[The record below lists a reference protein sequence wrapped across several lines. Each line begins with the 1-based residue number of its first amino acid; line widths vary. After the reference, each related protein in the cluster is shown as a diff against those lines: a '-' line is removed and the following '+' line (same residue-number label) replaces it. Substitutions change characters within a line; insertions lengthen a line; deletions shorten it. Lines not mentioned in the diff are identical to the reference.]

1 MARLVG
7 EIGLITLSCG
17 TGAYRVREAMYNVAE
32 VLGLKCDADIGLLA
46 ISYTC
51 FDDAEQ
57 FSQTVSVP
65 SSGVNTD
72 KLNEIEHFT
81 KEFEDVHASETLG
94 TVHDELDM
102 ISGKPGNYSAF
113 IAGLA
118 SGTACMAFVFLL
130 GGGLVEM
137 AGALAGAFVGNFI
150 RRIMLDRK
158 ITLLACVAAGVGAAC
173 LTYLGVFTALQQ
185 AFGVVSGHQAGYIGS
200 MLFVIPGFPLIT
212 SGLDFAREHMRS
224 GLERLA
230 YALMIIVTATSAGWL
245 FAWIAGLSPGELI
258 TPEMPAWTRALLI
271 IAMSFIGVFGFSIMF
286 NSTPKMAAA
295 AGIVGAAANTLRL
308 ELVAYTAI
316 PAAGAAFIGAL
327 TAGLLASLVNREL
340 GYPRIS
346 ITVPS
351 IVIMVP
357 GLYMYTAIWQFGA
370 GNVTLGTAWLTR
382 AALIVLF
389 LPLGL
394 IAARI
399 VADPEW
405 RRGA

>member
-1 MARLVG
+1 
-7 EIGLITLSCG
+7 
-17 TGAYRVREAMYNVAE
+17 
-32 VLGLKCDADIGLLA
+32 
-46 ISYTC
+46 
-51 FDDAEQ
+51 
-57 FSQTVSVP
+57 
-65 SSGVNTD
+65 
-72 KLNEIEHFT
+72 
-81 KEFEDVHASETLG
+81 
-94 TVHDELDM
+94 
-102 ISGKPGNYSAF
+102 
-113 IAGLA
+113 
-118 SGTACMAFVFLL
+118 
-130 GGGLVEM
+130 
-137 AGALAGAFVGNFI
+137 
-150 RRIMLDRK
+150 
-158 ITLLACVAAGVGAAC
+158 
-173 LTYLGVFTALQQ
+173 
-185 AFGVVSGHQAGYIGS
+185 
-200 MLFVIPGFPLIT
+200 
-212 SGLDFAREHMRS
+212 
-224 GLERLA
+224 
-230 YALMIIVTATSAGWL
+230 
-245 FAWIAGLSPGELI
+245 
-258 TPEMPAWTRALLI
+258 
-271 IAMSFIGVFGFSIMF
+271 
-286 NSTPKMAAA
+286 MAAA